1 MQLQEH
7 LQNEPSHVTSMW
19 TKEQRLEA
27 PLMPLLGSGP
37 LWVTMS
43 MASNT
48 LDSFAFFFNL
58 TWMVLYKIYSFSSDF
73 FHSKLNWRDAFLFC
87 VVVHLFS
94 LLRSIPLCR
103 FAKSLYYCLMFGN
116 LFPIWAIKNSVALII
131 WMHFFVE
138 HMHTFFWV
146 YAWEW
151 SCWVLKRGCVD
162 TAQ

>member
-7 LQNEPSHVTSMW
+7 LQNEPSRVTSMW

-58 TWMVLYKIYSFSSDF
+58 T
-73 FHSKLNWRDAFLFC
+73 
-87 VVVHLFS
+87 
-94 LLRSIPLCR
+94 
-103 FAKSLYYCLMFGN
+103 
-116 LFPIWAIKNSVALII
+116 
-131 WMHFFVE
+131 
-138 HMHTFFWV
+138 
-146 YAWEW
+146 
-151 SCWVLKRGCVD
+151 
-162 TAQ
+162 